1 MQDHGH
7 RPRTAADVVVLG
19 LTVAG
24 CATGTPAAGRTPAA
38 AFDDTGS
45 CHSGKPVE
53 INEHEWFRDI
63 RLDGWEA
70 QGGDPAVLSA
80 VLHRIKNATG
90 KRENP
95 EWFDTVIAP
104 GVGNWITEWS
114 AAGRRAARAA
124 DAAHARGDTTAVR
137 TRSLEASLYYTLAAY
152 PEHLE
157 SAREKAAYRKAKAA
171 YERAAG
177 LTEAGV
183 QRLRI
188 PFEGGV
194 LEAYLHLPKG
204 TGPFPVVI
212 TSGGIDVAKTS
223 HFTLFEKYLAPSG
236 IAMVALD
243 NAGFGDSQAWPADRP
258 DTDRLYSAVVDRL
271 RTHQRIEPERIGA
284 MGASYGGNT
293 VGRLAFTDKRVK
305 AVVSVCGP
313 VHHALDKGPG
323 FIRNL
328 PPMTRAAL
336 AARYDVPAENTELL
350 AQIARKASLVN
361 QNLVGTTHTETPILA
376 INTPDDPLAPVSDIK
391 RLVAS
396 SADGE
401 LKITSGSGHCPPLK
415 ERYEAARSWF
425 ERKL

>member
-1 MQDHGH
+1 MRDHGH
-7 RPRTAADVVVLG
+7 QPRAAALVVVLG
-19 LTVAG
+19 LAVAG
-24 CATGTPAAGRTPAA
+24 CATGTPTGGRSPAA
-38 AFDDTGS
+38 ASADNGS
-45 CHSGKPVE
+45 SHSGEPVE
-53 INEHEWFRDI
+53 IDEREWFRDI

-70 QGGDPAVLSA
+70 QGGDPAVMNA
-80 VLHRIKNATG
+80 VLHRLKNATG

-104 GVGNWITEWS
+104 GAGNWVTEWG
-114 AAGRRAARAA
+114 AAGRRAVREA
-124 DAAHARGDTTAVR
+124 DAAQARGDTSAVR
-137 TRSLEASLYYTLAAY
+137 KRSLEASLYYTLAAY
-152 PEHLE
+152 PEHRE

-194 LEAYLHLPKG
+194 LETYLHLPKG
-204 TGPFPVVI
+204 NGPFPVVI
-212 TSGGIDVAKTS
+212 TSGGIDVARTS

-243 NAGFGDSQAWPADRP
+243 NAGFGDSRAWPADRP

-271 RTHQRIEPERIGA
+271 RTHQRIDPERIGA

-293 VGRLAFTDKRVK
+293 VGRLAFTDKRVR

-313 VHHALDKGPG
+313 VHQALDKGPG
-323 FIRNL
+323 FIENL

-336 AARYDVPAENTELL
+336 AARYGVPAEDTERL

-361 QNLVGTTHTETPILA
+361 QKLVGTTRTDTPILA

-401 LKITSGSGHCPPLK
+401 LKITGGSGHCPPLE
-415 ERYEAARSWF
+415 ERYAAARSWF